1 VSFMLRKIENLLGII
16 LSGRGEK
23 LVVNLSENELF
34 LALAE
39 LWNVVLEFASRI
51 IKRARDRCP
60 G

>member
-1 VSFMLRKIENLLGII
+1 VSII
-16 LSGRGEK
+16 FSGRGKK
-23 LVVNLSENELF
+23 LVVNLPENELF

-51 IKRARDRCP
+51 IKLARDRCP